1 MKYSINLFPKK
12 EQDVV
17 DKIIYF
23 SFHYLR
29 YILVITQFVV
39 ICVFFFRFKVDQEI
53 VDLKDS
59 LSQKKQIVE
68 ATDSMLD
75 EVKYLEEKTTSIRTV
90 LNRQD
95 SFKEMFDYFTS
106 TVPDTVTLST
116 ISVEPGVI
124 SCEGYSTNPAAIQG
138 YYNQLLSE
146 QRFEVVELINV
157 RKANQG
163 FSFGLQLEKF
173 KSVTTDSNEQE

>member
-1 MKYSINLFPKK
+1 M
-12 EQDVV
+12 

-39 ICVFFFRFKVDQEI
+39 ICVFFYRFKVDQEI

-75 EVKYLEEKTTSIRTV
+75 EVKYLEEKTSGIRTV
-90 LNRQD
+90 LDRQD
-95 SFKEMFDYFTS
+95 SFQEMYDYFTS
-106 TVPDTVTLST
+106 SVPGEVSLST
-116 ISVEPGVI
+116 ISIEPDSI
-124 SCEGYSTNPAAIQG
+124 SCEGYSKNPAAIQA
-138 YYNQLLSE
+138 YYNSLLIE
-146 QRFEVVELINV
+146 QRFEVIELINV
-157 RKANQG
+157 RKSNEG
-163 FSFGLQLEKF
+163 FSFGLQLNKF
-173 KSVTTDSNEQE
+173 QSVTTAAYEQE